1 MNQTRAFEEGA
12 AILPPRF
19 RERALA
25 LPQGIWQKATE
36 FRLRVGREPAA
47 VLEGDELPL
56 PGEGR
61 VNRRDLELTVEIAT
75 QASPQ
80 AALEQLRQGYFTL
93 RGGHRL
99 GLCGSVWTQ
108 EGRVKNLRRL
118 SSLNLRL
125 AHAVPGCGAQ
135 VLRELGTEGTFPDT
149 LILAPPGGG
158 KTTLLRDLIRL
169 LSDGLILPP
178 LRVGLCDER
187 GEVAALWEGEPQFD
201 VGGRTDILEGCPK
214 AQGLLMLLRA
224 MTPQV
229 LACDEITHP
238 DDLRALETCGNCG
251 TRLLATVHANRV
263 EELWEKPLYRELL
276 KRKLFRRAV
285 VVDRTQALPYR
296 VEVLT

>member
-1 MNQTRAFEEGA
+1 MNQTTVFEEGA
-12 AILPPRF
+12 AILPPKL

-25 LPQGIWQKATE
+25 LPEGIRQKASE
-36 FRLRVGREPAA
+36 LRLRVGREPAA

-61 VNRRDLELTVEIAT
+61 VSRRDLELTVEIAT

-108 EGRVKNLRRL
+108 EGQVKNLRRL

-125 AHAVPGCGAQ
+125 AHAVPGCGAR
-135 VLRELGTEGTFPDT
+135 VLRELGAEGVFPDT

-158 KTTLLRDLIRL
+158 KTTLLRDLVRL

-214 AQGLLMLLRA
+214 DQGLLMLLRA

-251 TRLLATVHANRV
+251 SRLLATVHAGDV

-276 KRKLFRRAV
+276 RRKLFRRAV
-285 VVDRTQALPYR
+285 VVDRTRDDPYR
-296 VEVLT
+296 VEVLS

>member
-1 MNQTRAFEEGA
+1 MPNAYEEA
-12 AILPPRF
+12 ASFLPPTLRT
-19 RERALA
+19 RALA
-25 LPQGIWQKATE
+25 LPSHLRQTVNE
-36 FRLRVGREPAA
+36 LRLRVGREPTA
-47 VLEGDELPL
+47 VLGGDELPL

-61 VNRRDLELTVEIAT
+61 VTSRDLELTVEIST

-99 GLCGSVWTQ
+99 GLCGSVWS
-108 EGRVKNLRRL
+108 EGGQVKNLRRL

-125 AHAVPGCGAQ
+125 AHAVPGCGDR
-135 VLRELGTEGTFPDT
+135 VLRELAADGSFPDT

-158 KTTLLRDLIRL
+158 KTTLLRDMVRL
-169 LSDGLILPP
+169 LSDGVELSP

-201 VGGRTDILEGCPK
+201 VGSRTDILEGCPK
-214 AQGLLMLLRA
+214 ARGLLMLLRA

-238 DDLRALETCGNCG
+238 DDIGALETCGNCG
-251 TRLLATVHANRV
+251 ARLLATVHARRV
-263 EELWEKPLYRELL
+263 EELAEKPLYRDLL
-276 KRKLFRRAV
+276 SRGLFRRAV
-285 VVDRTQALPYR
+285 VVDRQSAIPYR
-296 VEVLT
+296 VEALP

>member
-1 MNQTRAFEEGA
+1 MNQTTVFEEGA
-12 AILPPRF
+12 AILPPKL

-25 LPQGIWQKATE
+25 LPEGIRQKASE
-36 FRLRVGREPAA
+36 LRLRVGREPAA

-61 VNRRDLELTVEIAT
+61 VSRRDLELTVEIAT

-108 EGRVKNLRRL
+108 EGQVKNLRRL

-125 AHAVPGCGAQ
+125 AHAVPGCGAR
-135 VLRELGTEGTFPDT
+135 VLRELGAEGGFPDT

-201 VGGRTDILEGCPK
+201 VGG
-214 AQGLLMLLRA
+214 
-224 MTPQV
+224 
-229 LACDEITHP
+229 
-238 DDLRALETCGNCG
+238 
-251 TRLLATVHANRV
+251 
-263 EELWEKPLYRELL
+263 
-276 KRKLFRRAV
+276 
-285 VVDRTQALPYR
+285 
-296 VEVLT
+296 

>member
-1 MNQTRAFEEGA
+1 MHQSTAFEEGA
-12 AILPPRF
+12 AILPPKL

-25 LPQGIWQKATE
+25 LPEGIRQKASE
-36 FRLRVGREPAA
+36 LRLRVGREPAA

-61 VNRRDLELTVEIAT
+61 VSRRDLELTVEIAT

-108 EGRVKNLRRL
+108 EGQVKNLRRL

-125 AHAVPGCGAQ
+125 AHAVPGCGAR
-135 VLRELGTEGTFPDT
+135 VLRELGAEGVFPDT

-158 KTTLLRDLIRL
+158 KTTLLRELIRL

-251 TRLLATVHANRV
+251 SRLLATVHAADV
-263 EELWEKPLYRELL
+263 DELWEKPLYRELL
-276 KRKLFRRAV
+276 QRKLFHRAV
-285 VVDRTQALPYR
+285 VVDRTRDDPYR
-296 VEVLT
+296 VEVLS

>member
-1 MNQTRAFEEGA
+1 MHQTTVFEEGA
-12 AILPPRF
+12 AILPPKL

-25 LPQGIWQKATE
+25 LPEGIRQKASE
-36 FRLRVGREPAA
+36 LRLRVGREPAA

-56 PGEGR
+56 PGEGK
-61 VNRRDLELTVEIAT
+61 VSRRDLELTVEIAT

-108 EGRVKNLRRL
+108 EGQVKNLRRL

-125 AHAVPGCGAQ
+125 AHAVPGCGAR
-135 VLRELGTEGTFPDT
+135 VLRELGAEGVFPDT

-158 KTTLLRDLIRL
+158 KTTLLRDLVRL

-251 TRLLATVHANRV
+251 SRLLATVHAADV

-276 KRKLFRRAV
+276 RRKLFRRAV
-285 VVDRTQALPYR
+285 VVDRTRDDPYR
-296 VEVLT
+296 VEVLS